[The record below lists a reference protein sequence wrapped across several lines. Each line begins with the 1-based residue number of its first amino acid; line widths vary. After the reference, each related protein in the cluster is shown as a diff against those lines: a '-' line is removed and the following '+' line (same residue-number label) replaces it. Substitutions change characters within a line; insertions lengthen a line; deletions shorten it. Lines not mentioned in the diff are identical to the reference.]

1 MMLRLEHI
9 DTDLLNKQIE
19 EAFHSEYRLGYH
31 LEPVVGYMG
40 APCGF
45 CYINGL
51 YHLFYEW
58 KPSINEESVTYLYHV
73 TSEDLVEFQNEGI
86 KVRPDNLYDSHNI
99 YGGSLTVI
107 DDVLMLFYTG
117 EQEKNGKHHT
127 YQLAGV
133 MDTDFKI
140 KKLPAPVVRDI
151 HAKYNKYFRNPYVYM
166 RNNEVNM
173 ILGTM
178 SDREFGRAVMY
189 RGKNLESLTFLGEI
203 NTGYDMF
210 GYFFESPEL
219 FTLDDAEVFIINPRG
234 LDKFK
239 NNFWN
244 IYQSG
249 YMVND
254 FEYSSLFVDHD
265 DFHEFDYG
273 FDFYR
278 PVTTL
283 DKDNNRVLIASMAA
297 HESEYPTEKNGFKNA
312 LTLPRILN
320 VVDDRV
326 IQTPHPNLQK
336 LRGEEIT
343 ALGYFDQH
351 PKRITDFYGEQ
362 YELNIEIKEHTAEEI
377 SFVLRKSR
385 REETLIQYNAKE
397 QIVILD
403 RTFSGESINEVDG
416 TTRTVELL
424 RPLQNLKIFM
434 DKTSIEIFLNNGE
447 HTMTARIFPSEDATG
462 MEFMTEYGNCLVEM
476 TYYKLKNIFD
486 SQITINRKNYKI

>member
-1 MMLRLEHI
+1 MMRRLEHI
-9 DTDLLNKQIE
+9 DTDILDKQIE
-19 EAFHSEYRLGYH
+19 EAIYSEYRLKYH
-31 LEPVVGYMG
+31 LEPVVGCMG

-45 CYINGL
+45 FYINGL

-58 KPSINEESVTYLYHV
+58 KPSINEDSVTYLYHV
-73 TSEDLVEFQNEGI
+73 TSEDLVEFHNEGI
-86 KVRPDNLYDSHNI
+86 KVRPDNLYDNHNI
-99 YGGSLTVI
+99 YGGSLAVV

-117 EQEKNGKHHT
+117 EQEKKGEYHT
-127 YQLAGV
+127 YQLAGI

-140 KKLPAPVVRDI
+140 KKLPAPVVRNI
-151 HAKYNKYFRNPYVYM
+151 HPNYNKYFRNPYVFTE
-166 RNNEVNM
+166 NDEVN
-173 ILGTM
+173 ILLGTM
-178 SDREFGRAVMY
+178 NESEFGRAVMY
-189 RGKNLESLTFLGEI
+189 RGKDLESLALLGEI

-210 GYFFESPEL
+210 GYFFEAPEL
-219 FTLDDAEVFIINPRG
+219 FQLDEVEVLIINPRG
-234 LDKFK
+234 LDKYK

-244 IYQSG
+244 VYQSG
-249 YMVND
+249 YMIND
-254 FEYSSLFVDHD
+254 FEYRSLFVDHD
-265 DFHEFDYG
+265 NFYEFDNG

-312 LTLPRILN
+312 LTLPRVLN
-320 VVDDRV
+320 VVEDRI
-326 IQTPHPNLQK
+326 IQTPHPNLKK

-351 PKRITDFYGEQ
+351 PKRIMDFYGEQ

-377 SFVLRKSR
+377 LFVLRKSR
-385 REETLIQYNAKE
+385 REETLIKYNAKE
-397 QIVILD
+397 QTVILD
-403 RTFSGESINEVDG
+403 RTFSGEYISEVDG

-424 RPLQNLKIFM
+424 KPLQNLRIYM

-462 MEFMTEYGNCLVEM
+462 VEFMTEHGDCLVEM
-476 TYYKLKNIFD
+476 AYYSLKNIYD
-486 SQITINRKNYKI
+486 SRVFSNRKKL